1 MYLESTI
8 RSIRDRLGKPVLT
21 IDEIQD
27 LELQLTLAE
36 SALEHYR
43 QAYALELTVAGP
55 EPPHNSHPESESGAS
70 MPEKRKS
77 ERNKDG
83 LTHRARRSKS
93 NPTRAWALR
102 LAAARWP

>member
-8 RSIRDRLGKPVLT
+8 GSIRDRLGKPALT

-55 EPPHNSHPESESGAS
+55 EPPDNSDPESESSAS
-70 MPEKRKS
+70 VPEQRKS
-77 ERNKDG
+77 ERKKGG
-83 LTHRARRSKS
+83 LTRGARRSRSK
-93 NPTRAWALR
+93 PTRAWTLR
-102 LAAARWP
+102 LAAARRP